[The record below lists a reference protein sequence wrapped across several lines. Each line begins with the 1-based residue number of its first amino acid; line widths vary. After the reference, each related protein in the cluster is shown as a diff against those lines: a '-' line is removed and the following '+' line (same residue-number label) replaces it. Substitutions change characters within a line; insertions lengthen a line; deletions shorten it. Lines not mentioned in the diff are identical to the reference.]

1 MRIQRSRREFDS
13 RENVLVSVE
22 ERYERMQLERRIEN
36 VLVQMVVQMEEDEG
50 QQLERRERTC

>member
-1 MRIQRSRREFDS
+1 
-13 RENVLVSVE
+13 
-22 ERYERMQLERRIEN
+22 MQLERRIEN